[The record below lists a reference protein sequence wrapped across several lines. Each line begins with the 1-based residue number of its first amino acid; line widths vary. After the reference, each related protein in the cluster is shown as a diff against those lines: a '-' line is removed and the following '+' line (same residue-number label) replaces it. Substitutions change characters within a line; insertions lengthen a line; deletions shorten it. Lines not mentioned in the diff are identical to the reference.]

1 MKEFDYD
8 LDYKNLILQIEE
20 TRKLYRI
27 GRGEQGVLLV
37 RPYTNDIC
45 AHWRF
50 VNETIA
56 RKSAD
61 KIYSMFCD
69 YKEQQDFIG
78 MDMARKFLEM
88 GFTRAR
94 RYANH
99 PSGKKYA
106 SDGSVSPQS
115 PTALHCE
122 KSRSATVFKKVRDKA
137 AYDETYQFYEK
148 RVEVTGMTEL
158 IGKDDPRF
166 FGQTCNKPYDRH
178 HYKMVCKIKSFVLE
192 SWDEVQEYWWNNIA
206 LQSRYDC

>member
-8 LDYKNLILQIEE
+8 LDYKRIDFTIKEN
-20 TRKLYRI
+20 RKLYRI

-61 KIYSMFCD
+61 KIYSMFLD
-69 YKEQQDFIG
+69 YKDKQDFIG

-99 PSGKKYA
+99 SSGRKYA
-106 SDGSVSPQS
+106 KDGSVRPQS
-115 PTALHCE
+115 PDALYCE
-122 KSRSATVFKKVRDKA
+122 KARSARVFKEMRDKA
-137 AYDETYQFYEK
+137 AYDEKY
-148 RVEVTGMTEL
+148 VTMRKEWRTNE
-158 IGKDDPRF
+158 
-166 FGQTCNKPYDRH
+166 
-178 HYKMVCKIKSFVLE
+178 
-192 SWDEVQEYWWNNIA
+192 
-206 LQSRYDC
+206 